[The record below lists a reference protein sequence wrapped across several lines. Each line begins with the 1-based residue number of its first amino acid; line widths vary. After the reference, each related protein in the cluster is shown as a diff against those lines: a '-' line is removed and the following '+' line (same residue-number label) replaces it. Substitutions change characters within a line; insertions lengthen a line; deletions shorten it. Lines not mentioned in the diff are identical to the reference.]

1 MKDVKLLMLVFILAF
16 LPSCKSTQLKKNVYV
31 DRYYTPTA
39 SVDVFQI
46 GQELPKSII
55 RIGSVTVGEAGLTK
69 TSDCTYEACLNA
81 VKLEAKSA
89 GADIV
94 YIVSVQEP
102 NGWSSCY
109 SITAELYKYK
119 IN

>member
-1 MKDVKLLMLVFILAF
+1 MKDIKLLMLVLVLAF

-31 DRYYTPTA
+31 DRYYTPTT
-39 SVDVFQI
+39 SVDIFQI
-46 GQELPKSII
+46 GQELPWNIS

-69 TSDCTYEACLNA
+69 SADCTYEACLNA
-81 VKLEAKSA
+81 VKTEAKSA

-109 SITAELYKYK
+109 SITADLYKYK
-119 IN
+119 ND